1 MAVTDVSMLRE
12 RRKKKKAVKLLKKIL
27 IVLGAAAAVGT
38 VVLTKNLWYP
48 KLDGILTKIPVP
60 ENTSELAEGY
70 FPLSIEGG
78 ARYQLKPI
86 DGSLAVADDTHFF
99 VYNED
104 GKPVYTEQHTFANP
118 VITVG
123 NKKALLYDLGGKSF
137 SLYSKYKNVYTK
149 TTDDPILIAR
159 IGGSD
164 TAAVVT
170 RSDKYPSALM
180 VYDSSGKNIFNYR
193 SVSRIID
200 VTFNADSSG
209 CYITAIGVS
218 EGLLVSKIL
227 YYKFDH
233 IDRDEMDNPVPVWET
248 DELKTL
254 ALSVRLFGDNSII
267 VFGDSLCAY
276 YNTDGAFINS
286 YTYKRE
292 LVDYSSDGSTAA
304 LIFSN
309 EERRT
314 SELVTISCAEAGVG
328 GTIAEKTLD
337 REALNIQVSGDT
349 VYIQTEN
356 GIESC
361 TAAGDVISSV
371 ELDTDYE
378 GFLRMGKYVYLLGY
392 DEINR
397 IDYN

>member
-12 RRKKKKAVKLLKKIL
+12 RRKKKKAMKLLKKLL
-27 IVLGAAAAVGT
+27 IVLAAVT
-38 VVLTKNLWYP
+38 VIAAIVLTKDLWYP
-48 KLDGILTKIPVP
+48 RLDGILTKIPVP

-70 FPLSIEGG
+70 FPLSIAGG
-78 ARYQLKPI
+78 ARYQLKPV

-99 VYNED
+99 VYNAD

-123 NKKALLYDLGGKSF
+123 NKRALLYDLGGKSF
-137 SLYSKYKNVYTK
+137 SLYSKYKNVYSK
-149 TTDDPILIAR
+149 TADDPILIAR
-159 IGGSD
+159 VGSND

-170 RSDKYPSALM
+170 KSDKYPSALM

-209 CYITAIGVS
+209 CYITTIGVS
-218 EGLLVSKIL
+218 DGLMVSKIL
-227 YYKFDH
+227 YYRFDH

-248 DELKTL
+248 GELQTL
-254 ALSVRLFGDNSII
+254 ALSVRLFGENNII
-267 VFGDSLCAY
+267 VFGDSICACY
-276 YNTDGAFINS
+276 DTNGTFVNS
-286 YTYKRE
+286 YVYKRK
-292 LVDYSSDGSTAA
+292 LVDYSSDGNIAA
-304 LIFSN
+304 MIFAN

-314 SELVTISCAEAGVG
+314 SELVTINCAD
-328 GTIAEKTLD
+328 GTVSEKTLD
-337 REALNIQVSGDT
+337 RETLNIQVSGDT
-349 VYIQTEN
+349 VYMQTKN
-356 GIESC
+356 GIESR
-361 TAAGDVISSV
+361 TADGTVISSA

-378 GFLRMGKYVYLLGY
+378 GFLRMGKYIYLLGY

>member
-12 RRKKKKAVKLLKKIL
+12 RRKKKKAVKLLKKL
-27 IVLGAAAAVGT
+27 IIVVAAAAVIAA
-38 VVLTKNLWYP
+38 VILTKNLWYP

-60 ENTSELAEGY
+60 ENTAELAEGY

-78 ARYQLKPI
+78 ARYQIKAI
-86 DGSLAVADDTHFF
+86 DGNLAIADDTHFF
-99 VYNED
+99 VYSED
-104 GKPVYTEQHTFANP
+104 GKPVYTEQHTFAKP

-137 SLYSKYKNVYTK
+137 SLYSKYKNVYSK

-159 IGGSD
+159 IGSSD
-164 TAAVVT
+164 TAAIVT
-170 RSDKYPSALM
+170 KSDKYPSALM

-193 SVSRIID
+193 SVARIID

-209 CYITAIGVS
+209 CYITTIGVS
-218 EGLLVSKIL
+218 GGLLVSKIL

-248 DELKTL
+248 RALPAL
-254 ALSVRLFGDNSII
+254 ALSVQLFGDNNII

-276 YNTDGAFINS
+276 YDTNGNFINS
-286 YTYKRE
+286 YSYKRS
-292 LVDYSSDGSTAA
+292 LVDYSSDGNVAA

-314 SELVTISCAEAGVG
+314 SELVTIECTT
-328 GTIAEKTLD
+328 GTISEKTLG
-337 REALNIQVSGDT
+337 RKTLNIQVSGDT
-349 VYIQTEN
+349 VYMQTEN
-356 GIESC
+356 GIESY
-361 TAAGDVISSV
+361 TAAGDMISSV
-371 ELDTDYE
+371 ELDTEYE
-378 GFLRMGKYVYLLGY
+378 GFLRMDKYIYLLGY